1 MGRGDDRRHV
11 QRAFFD
17 YLPLHISV
25 LPARSSFPPNSSTTP
40 THCQA
45 ALPLSGNASLLA
57 ALHSRRQQYGTAV
70 GERGGVRPG
79 RALQGREEGGGR
91 GGDGRRDDRADS
103 LKRCASEPC
112 LSPAAAPVQALQGCH
127 SRRRRHARV
136 RRQSQPVEVQRQGFR
151 PPPWRQLPQTEA
163 QVRRRPSR
171 FGARP
176 RCLLR
181 LSFLRVVSAALR
193 QLYAPCPAA
202 LPPAAAD
209 ERPARPDYG

>member
-17 YLPLHISV
+17 YLPPPSLLLPLLPPMLHISV
-25 LPARSSFPPNSSTTP
+25 LPARSSFPPNSSTAP

-91 GGDGRRDDRADS
+91 GGDGRRDERADS

-112 LSPAAAPVQALQGCH
+112 LSPAAAPVQALRGCH
-127 SRRRRHARV
+127 RRRRRHARV
-136 RRQSQPVEVQRQGFR
+136 RRQRQPAEVQRQGFR
-151 PPPWRQLPQTEA
+151 PPPWRQLSKTEA

-176 RCLLR
+176 RCLR
-181 LSFLRVVSAALR
+181 LALLRVVSAAL
-193 QLYAPCPAA
+193 
-202 LPPAAAD
+202 
-209 ERPARPDYG
+209 